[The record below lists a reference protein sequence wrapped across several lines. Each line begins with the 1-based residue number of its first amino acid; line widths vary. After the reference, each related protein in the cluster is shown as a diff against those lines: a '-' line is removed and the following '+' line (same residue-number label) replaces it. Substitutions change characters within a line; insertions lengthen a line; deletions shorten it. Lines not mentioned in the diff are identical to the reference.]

1 MLFYNKRLRT
11 VEKRVRTAS
20 DKQRLGK
27 RHFFFFL
34 TVMGKPVSRYIC
46 LQFFFKRCHLLNF
59 HFPSNPNEMS
69 LQELGLNAATFQP
82 QMCFILHVCWMS
94 MKMFSFCLFFKS
106 RFLPSISASFVFLV
120 SFSFSF
126 ES

>member
-1 MLFYNKRLRT
+1 MLFYNKWLRT

-46 LQFFFKRCHLLNF
+46 LQFFLK
-59 HFPSNPNEMS
+59 
-69 LQELGLNAATFQP
+69 G
-82 QMCFILHVCWMS
+82 V
-94 MKMFSFCLFFKS
+94 
-106 RFLPSISASFVFLV
+106 IS
-120 SFSFSF
+120 
-126 ES
+126 